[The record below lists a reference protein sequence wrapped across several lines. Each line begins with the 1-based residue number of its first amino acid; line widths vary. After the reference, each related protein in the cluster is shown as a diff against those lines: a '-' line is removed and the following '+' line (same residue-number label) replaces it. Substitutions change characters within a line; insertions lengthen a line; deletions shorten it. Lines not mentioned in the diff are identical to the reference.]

1 MVRSRS
7 TNQLINIDIARQ
19 IVARANG
26 DKYFSAPQQAQLY
39 SQANYYLLMALLD
52 EETV

>member
-1 MVRSRS
+1 MARTR
-7 TNQLINIDIARQ
+7 TQLINIDIARQ
-19 IVARANG
+19 IVARANSG
-26 DKYFSAPQQAQLY
+26 GFAAPQVAQLY